1 MIDSYAIL
9 DIRGLALHSLHMGED
24 PNGQL
29 HPETAKLE
37 NSAGYGFSNFFD
49 HYLAPLLE
57 AYAPRQIIAVW
68 DGGNHYR
75 RGFFPTYKAKR
86 SQQEYSEFAA
96 EQHEELLADVKTL
109 LAYLGCTQCSIEKI
123 EADDLVAFLCDKL
136 PGKKLVYTVDQ
147 DLGQLLKSEDVEV
160 MYRGQFLERSWRNQY
175 CEVTKSLL
183 GDTSDEYPG
192 IKGFGDKKLDAILAE
207 FGEDT
212 LYDLALALHSRD
224 YTPLEEAMA
233 TASDPQAVKGF
244 ELMLGNRDD
253 WELMYHLACLHPE
266 ICEGESGGTFR
277 NIKWHKR
284 VPSVDKIATL
294 MSKWD
299 MSAEYGK
306 LAHLLPDFTLV
317 TNSNLV
323 EFGESLS
330 ENELETPFFSFDFE
344 SKDVLK
350 NPKFTEVNRGDYVD
364 VLSQSITGLSINY
377 GRNLQHTA
385 YLSCDHADTDNLE
398 DTVLEQVLKRV
409 NATRKPMVAHNAPFE
424 YALCD
429 TNFLWDAG
437 IIEDTVIM
445 HRYVDENESS
455 YLKGLSKQWLNYD
468 QEKYVDV
475 LKRAGASD
483 MGELTGEQ
491 VLFYGCDDSLVTAC
505 LRDLFYLILN
515 IEGTWPFVRGNEFHT
530 NNALY
535 EAFESGIRL
544 DRDRMNELEA
554 EDKETLEKGTAR
566 CRELLALNCGTPDP
580 ERSKELFNDLSSFE
594 EKKLLNDGKDRDQIN
609 SKLGALQKKL
619 EAATQYLPL
628 VTHKQEVK
636 FTPTALQITKVGQSM
651 GLEAELKGVT
661 ANKVTE
667 YLMLCEEVVQEA
679 RAKAWQ
685 PPVQM
690 FTELLAGASEELKKR
705 QGERFDAFNQFCID
719 YLSADSPEVT
729 EGDELNLDSPP
740 QMQQLLYC
748 KLGLPIRLRSKVQHG
763 SKRDQLGFEGS
774 PATDDKAIDFALAQ
788 DAREG
793 DWRREFLL
801 IWREVKGC
809 HTRFKNYWRPYPLW
823 IHPRDGL
830 LHGGINNAATTT
842 HRFTGGAPNLLAIP
856 SKDGGRVRS
865 MVLPKKDDHVI
876 LSPDFNGE
884 ELRITA
890 SISGDPVMT
899 DAYIGENPRD
909 IHTLT
914 SSSISGTVINREAP
928 WLAERLEFEEL
939 NKLPTLPYATFSGL
953 LEDNDKDVATLAKN
967 IRKLAKG
974 VNFLLIYVGGPSTL
988 ARNVGVPVEVAEAFL
1003 NATLATYPRLQPW
1016 QQESIEFARKHGYVL
1031 TSYGNRRHLG
1041 DGLFDTD
1048 NGVRTRLER
1057 QAVNAQVQGTGSDI
1071 MKIVCRT
1078 LMDGK
1083 FHQTYGASGIVFP
1096 YDELAFSVPR
1106 AAAWEAWL
1114 ALKEAMSITP
1124 PGHAVS
1130 QLPEL
1135 KASALNWG
1143 TCVELGAEPSEDQ
1156 MNELFDKQLAEKRAA

>member
-1 MIDSYAIL
+1 MTDSYAIL

-29 HPETAKLE
+29 HPDTAKLE

-75 RGFFPTYKAKR
+75 RGFFPSYKAKR

-109 LAYLGCTQCSIEKI
+109 LAYIGCTQCKI
-123 EADDLVAFLCDKL
+123 DKVEADDLVAFLCDRL
-136 PGKKLVYTVDQ
+136 PGRKLVYTVDQ
-147 DLGQLLKSEDVEV
+147 DLSQLLKEDEVEV
-160 MYRGQFLERSWRNQY
+160 MYRGQLMERSWRNQY
-175 CEVTKSLL
+175 CNVTKSLL

-192 IKGFGDKKLDAILAE
+192 IKGFGDAKLDAILSE

-212 LYDLALALHSRD
+212 LYDLAVALHSRD

-244 ELMLGNRDD
+244 ELMLGNRED

-266 ICEGESGGTFR
+266 ICEGESNGTFR
-277 NIKWHKR
+277 KIEWYKR
-284 VPSVDKIATL
+284 VPDCDKVATI

-299 MSAEYGK
+299 MAAEYK
-306 LAHLLPDFTLV
+306 QLTPLLPEFYLV
-317 TNSNLV
+317 TKDNLE
-323 EFGESLS
+323 EFGESFGKH
-330 ENELETPFFSFDFE
+330 EAETPFFTFDFE

-350 NPKFTEVNRGDYVD
+350 NPDFTKVNRGDYVD
-364 VLSQSITGLSINY
+364 VLSQSITGMSINY
-377 GRNLQHTA
+377 GRNLQYTA
-385 YLSCDHADTDNLE
+385 YLSCDHAHTDNLE
-398 DTVLEQVLKRV
+398 DTQIEQVLKRTR
-409 NATRKPMVAHNAPFE
+409 ATRKPMVAHNAPFE

-437 IIEDTVIM
+437 LLEDTRILAL
-445 HRYVDENESS
+445 YVDENGGGH
-455 YLKGLSKQWLNYD
+455 LKELSKQWLNYE
-468 QEKYVDV
+468 QEKYKDV
-475 LKRAGASD
+475 LARAGAED
-483 MGELTGEQ
+483 MGEVTGEQ
-491 VLFYGCDDSLVTAC
+491 VLYYGCDDSLVSAS
-505 LRDLFYLILN
+505 LRDLFYLILT
-515 IEGTWPFVRGNEFHT
+515 IEGTWPFVRDNESHT

-544 DRDRMNELEA
+544 DRDRMKVLEA
-554 EDKETLEKGTAR
+554 EDAETLESGMGR
-566 CRELLALNCGTPDP
+566 CRELLAQNCGTPDP
-580 ERSKELFNDLSSFE
+580 ERSKELFNDLSTFE
-594 EKKLLNDGKDRDQIN
+594 EKKLLDDGKDRDQI
-609 SKLGALQKKL
+609 SAKLGALQNKL

-628 VTHKQEVK
+628 ITHKKEVK
-636 FTPTALQITKVGQSM
+636 FIPTANKITKIGRAF
-651 GLEAELKGVT
+651 GLDLDLEGVT

-667 YLMLCEEVVQEA
+667 YVMACRDMLDEA
-679 RAKAWQ
+679 GA
-685 PPVQM
+685 
-690 FTELLAGASEELKKR
+690 TEPDIDRFLLLLAESSEELKKR
-705 QGERFDAFNQFCID
+705 EGERFEAFNQFCID
-719 YLSADSPEVT
+719 HLSADSPDVT

-788 DAREG
+788 DARG
-793 DWRREFLL
+793 DDWRREFLL
-801 IWREVKGC
+801 TWREIKGC

-865 MVLPKKDDHVI
+865 IVLPKKDDHVI

-890 SISGDPVMT
+890 SISGDPVMI
-899 DAYIGENPRD
+899 DAYMGENPRD

-928 WLAERLEFEEL
+928 WLAEKHAFEDL
-939 NKLPTLPYATFSGL
+939 GGLPTLPYEVFSGL
-953 LEDNDKDVATLAKN
+953 LESEDKEVATLAKN

-974 VNFLLIYVGGPSTL
+974 VNFLLIYVGGPTTL

-1003 NATLATYPRLQPW
+1003 NATMATYPRLQPW

-1048 NGVRTRLER
+1048 AGIRTRLER

-1078 LMDGK
+1078 LMENK
-1083 FHQTYGASGIVFP
+1083 FHQTYSASGIVFP

-1114 ALKEAMSITP
+1114 ALKDAMSLTP
-1124 PGHAVS
+1124 PGHAVP

-1143 TCVELGAEPSEDQ
+1143 TCVELGAEPTRE
-1156 MNELFDKQLAEKRAA
+1156 ELEAVFDKQLAERRAA